1 MMLHEVVDDRLEQAI
16 LKTGTMRLDED
27 SELDESKNEF
37 LNMKL

>member
-1 MMLHEVVDDRLEQAI
+1 MMLHEVVDDRLEQAM
-16 LKTGTMRLDED
+16 KTGTMKLDED